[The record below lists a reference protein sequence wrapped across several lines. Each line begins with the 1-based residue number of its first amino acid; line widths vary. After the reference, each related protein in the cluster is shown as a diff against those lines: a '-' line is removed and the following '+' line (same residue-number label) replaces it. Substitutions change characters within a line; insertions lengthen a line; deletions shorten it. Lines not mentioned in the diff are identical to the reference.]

1 MHVLHQMTRDTDQF
15 RNKSI
20 NRETRRRVWSFA
32 RPYKGMII
40 SFLLTLVA
48 ASILGV
54 LPPMLFRQIIDVA
67 IIDRNRGYLNTLAI
81 IIVIAAF
88 AAAGLALL
96 ERWWSARIGE
106 GLIYDLRSMLYD
118 HVQRMPLA
126 FFTRSQTGTL
136 ISRLNND
143 VIGAQRAFTG
153 TLGSVVSNVI
163 SLGTTLVAMFYLE
176 WRLTLLALVLLP
188 LFVLP
193 AQRVG
198 RGLQEI
204 TREGMSLN
212 ATMNNTM
219 TERFNVSGALLV
231 KLFGDPTKEQGEFSE
246 RAGRVRDIGIR
257 SAMYSRTFMIALSLV
272 GAVGT
277 AAIYWIG
284 GRMAISGDISI
295 GTLAAL
301 SLYVVRI
308 YTPLTSLTGARVDI
322 MSAYVS
328 FERVFEI
335 LDTPNP
341 ITDRPDAI
349 ELADVRGEITIDHM
363 SFGYPEDGQG
373 SSDFATLGHDSAPVE
388 MVLHDI
394 DLTIPAGSMVAVV
407 GPSGAGKSTL
417 TSLIPRLHE
426 VTTGAIRIDDHD
438 VREVTQQS
446 LRNAIGVVSQDPHM
460 FHDTVAA
467 NLRFGNP
474 DASDAEMHAA
484 AKAARISKVIEAL
497 PDGYDTIVGERG
509 YRLSGGEKQRLAI
522 ARMLLKDP
530 SVVILDEA
538 TSHLDTE
545 NEALVQAALAEAL
558 TGRTSLV
565 IAHRLST
572 ITAADII
579 VVLEKGRIIEQG
591 THDELIA
598 NAGLYSE
605 LYEILVATDPETLVA
620 TDPEI
625 LVATDPETNPET
637 IPHPI

>member
-1 MHVLHQMTRDTDQF
+1 MQGPSPMQLMHQMTRDTDQF
-15 RNKSI
+15 RNKTI
-20 NRETRRRVWSFA
+20 NKETRRRVWSFA
-32 RPYKGMII
+32 KPYKSMIVG
-40 SFLLTLVA
+40 FLLTLVA
-48 ASILGV
+48 ASILSV
-54 LPPMLFRQIIDVA
+54 LPPLLFRQIIDVA
-67 IIDRNRGYLNTLAI
+67 IIDTDRGYLDQLAI
-81 IIVIAAF
+81 ILVAAAI
-88 AAAGLALL
+88 AAAGLAML

-106 GLIYDLRSMLYD
+106 GLIFDLRSRLYD

-153 TLGSVVSNVI
+153 TLGSVVSNLI
-163 SLGTTLVAMFYLE
+163 SLGTTLVAMFFLE
-176 WRLTLLALVLLP
+176 WRLTLLSLVLLP

-193 AQRVG
+193 AKRVG
-198 RGLQEI
+198 RGLQDI
-204 TREGMSLN
+204 TREGMDLN

-231 KLFGDPTKEQGEFSE
+231 KLFGNPVAEQTEFSD
-246 RAGRVRDIGIR
+246 RASRVRDIGVR

-272 GAVGT
+272 GAIGT

-284 GRMAISGDISI
+284 GRLAISGDISI

-308 YTPLTSLTGARVDI
+308 YAPLTSLTGARIDI

-341 ITDRPDAI
+341 IVDAPDAI
-349 ELADVRGEITIDHM
+349 ELGADASDGVQGRIDIENL
-363 SFGYPEDGQG
+363 SFGYPSDGN
-373 SSDFATLGHDSAPVE
+373 SATFDALGHDNAPAE
-388 MVLHDI
+388 MVLHNI
-394 DLTIPAGSMVAVV
+394 DLAVPAGSMVAVV

-426 VTTGAIRIDDHD
+426 ATEGAVKIDGHD
-438 VREVTQQS
+438 VRSVTQQS
-446 LRNAIGVVSQDPHM
+446 LRDAIGVVSQDPHM

-467 NLRFGNP
+467 NLRFSNP
-474 DASDAEMHAA
+474 DATDAQMHAA
-484 AKAARISKVIEAL
+484 AEAARISKVIESL
-497 PDGYDTIVGERG
+497 PDGYDTVVGERG

-530 SVVILDEA
+530 RIVILDEA

-545 NEALVQAALAEAL
+545 NEALVQQALSVAL
-558 TGRTSLV
+558 EGRTSMV

-572 ITAADII
+572 ITSADII
-579 VVLEKGRIIEQG
+579 VVLDKGQIVEQG
-591 THDELIA
+591 THDQLISK
-598 NAGLYSE
+598 AGLYAE
-605 LYEILVATDPETLVA
+605 LYEILVATDPGAVVT
-620 TDPEI
+620 T
-625 LVATDPETNPET
+625 
-637 IPHPI
+637 

>member
-1 MHVLHQMTRDTDQF
+1 MQGPSPMQLMHQMTRDTDQF
-15 RNKSI
+15 RNKTI
-20 NRETRRRVWSFA
+20 NKETRRRVWSFA
-32 RPYKGMII
+32 KPYKSMIVG
-40 SFLLTLVA
+40 FLLTLVA
-48 ASILGV
+48 ASILSV
-54 LPPMLFRQIIDVA
+54 LPPLLFRQIIDVA
-67 IIDRNRGYLNTLAI
+67 IIDTDRGYLDQLAI
-81 IIVIAAF
+81 ILVAAAV
-88 AAAGLALL
+88 AAAGLAML

-106 GLIYDLRSMLYD
+106 GLIFDLRSRLYD

-153 TLGSVVSNVI
+153 TLGSVVSNLI
-163 SLGTTLVAMFYLE
+163 SLGTTLVAMFFLE
-176 WRLTLLALVLLP
+176 WRLTLLSLVLLP

-193 AQRVG
+193 AKRVG
-198 RGLQEI
+198 RGLQDI
-204 TREGMSLN
+204 TREGMDLN

-231 KLFGDPTKEQGEFSE
+231 KLFGNPVAEQTEFSD
-246 RAGRVRDIGIR
+246 RASRVRDIGVR

-272 GAVGT
+272 GAIGT

-284 GRMAISGDISI
+284 GRLAISGDISI

-308 YTPLTSLTGARVDI
+308 YAPLTSLTGARIDI

-341 ITDRPDAI
+341 IVDAPDAI
-349 ELADVRGEITIDHM
+349 ELGADASDGVQGRIDIENL
-363 SFGYPEDGQG
+363 SFGYPSDGN
-373 SSDFATLGHDSAPVE
+373 SATFDALGHDNAPAE
-388 MVLHDI
+388 MVLHNI
-394 DLTIPAGSMVAVV
+394 DLAVPAGSMVAVV

-426 VTTGAIRIDDHD
+426 ATEGAVKIDGHD
-438 VREVTQQS
+438 VRSVTQQS
-446 LRNAIGVVSQDPHM
+446 LRDAIGVVSQDPHM

-467 NLRFGNP
+467 NLRFSNP
-474 DASDAEMHAA
+474 DATDAQMHAA
-484 AKAARISKVIEAL
+484 AEAARISKVIESL
-497 PDGYDTIVGERG
+497 PDGYDTVVGERG

-530 SVVILDEA
+530 RIVILDEA

-545 NEALVQAALAEAL
+545 NEALVQQALSVAL
-558 TGRTSLV
+558 EGRTSMV

-572 ITAADII
+572 ITSADII
-579 VVLEKGRIIEQG
+579 VVLDKGQIVEQG
-591 THDELIA
+591 THDQLISK
-598 NAGLYSE
+598 AGLYAE
-605 LYEILVATDPETLVA
+605 LYEILVATDPGAVVT
-620 TDPEI
+620 T
-625 LVATDPETNPET
+625 
-637 IPHPI
+637 

>member
-620 TDPEI
+620 TDPE
-625 LVATDPETNPET
+625 TNPET